1 MTTTSSAFEAI
12 VLIVAGPM
20 VIYLLRDPWF
30 PPRARWL
37 AVGTITLLSAITAL
51 LFVGVLHP

>member
-1 MTTTSSAFEAI
+1 MTSTSPAFEAV
-12 VLIVAGPM
+12 VLIVAGLT

-37 AVGTITLLSAITAL
+37 AAAPIVALSVVTAL